1 MERLI
6 MHVDMDAYFA
16 AVEQTEVPSL
26 RGKPV
31 VVCGFPL
38 SRSVVTTASYEA
50 RKFGIKAGMP
60 ASEAR
65 RMAPAALFI
74 ESNPQKYIAISLKIV
89 SILCEFSPKVEPY
102 SIDESFIDLTGCLA
116 AEEHGVAGLAAKIK
130 ERIRAETRLSCSIG
144 AGPNKLL
151 AKIATEMHKP
161 DGFMFIR
168 PEDIASKVWPLG
180 VEKLHGIGRKTAAN
194 LKQAGIQTI
203 GDLARIPPHV
213 LKRMFGANGYLIWQ
227 SANGIDHSPVD
238 PAAVLSSKSCGHELT
253 FPEDTAD
260 QELVLRYALFLCDAV
275 ARRMRQA
282 GYRGRT
288 VTLKL
293 RSADFKTFTRSRTR
307 SSFTDSAEEIF
318 SDIAAMLSA
327 NWPGEP
333 IRLIGV
339 SVSGFLSVRRLEK
352 QLGLFPGNMKHDK
365 LVQTVDMLKDKYG
378 DNVVRRASFLQ
389 VPSKNG

>member
-26 RGKPV
+26 KGKPV

-38 SRSVVTTASYEA
+38 ARSVVTTASYEA

-65 RMAPAALFI
+65 RMAPAAIFI
-74 ESNPQKYIAISLKIV
+74 EGNPQKYIAISLKIV

-102 SIDESFIDLTGCLA
+102 SIDESFIDLTGCPA
-116 AEEHGVAGLAAKIK
+116 AEAHRVAVMAAVIK
-130 ERIRAETRLSCSIG
+130 KRIRTETGLSCSIG
-144 AGPNKLL
+144 VGPNKLL

-161 DGFMFIR
+161 DGFMLIR
-168 PEDIASKVWPLG
+168 PEEVASKIWPLA
-180 VEKLHGIGRKTAAN
+180 VEKLHGIGEKTAAS

-203 GDLARIPPHV
+203 GDLAHIPPDV

-238 PAAVLSSKSCGHELT
+238 PSSVLSSKSCGHELT
-253 FPEDTAD
+253 LPEDTAD
-260 QELVLRYALFLCDAV
+260 QERIMRCALFLCDAV

-307 SSFTDSAEEIF
+307 DSFTDNAEEIF
-318 SDIAAMLSA
+318 ADVAAMLRA
-327 NWPGEP
+327 NWLGEP
-333 IRLIGV
+333 VRLIGV
-339 SVSGFLSVRRLEK
+339 SVSGFSSTRYLER
-352 QLGLFPGNMKHDK
+352 QLGLFPGIMEHDK
-365 LVQTVDMLKDKYG
+365 LIQTVDMLKDKYG
-378 DNVVRRASFLQ
+378 DNVIKRAAFLQ
-389 VPSKNG
+389 VPSKME